1 MRRPSQGR
9 GDVCY
14 KSGMPAAPM
23 TVDAYIASLEGDA
36 RKIASQFRESILR
49 AAPGTT
55 ETVRYKMPCF
65 LVDGQ
70 YLVYFGAWKHH
81 IGLYPIPRLDA
92 DLEAEIGPYRTATD
106 TVRFPYKNPVPW
118 DLVQRLIAE
127 LVRRLTNPAG
137 GTSS

>member
-1 MRRPSQGR
+1 
-9 GDVCY
+9 
-14 KSGMPAAPM
+14 MPAAAT

-36 RKIASQFRESILR
+36 RTIASRFREIILDV
-49 AAPGTT
+49 APGTT
-55 ETVRYKMPCF
+55 ETVRYQMPCF

-81 IGLYPIPRLDA
+81 IGLYPIPRLDG
-92 DLEAEIGPYRTATD
+92 DLEAELGPYRTATD

-137 GTSS
+137 STS